1 MPHQSNTIRWPGRR
15 FATSC
20 LLVTIFLAVGCILT
34 ANWQVGWSGNSSFAA
49 ERSGDQSPASGYAEV
64 VKQLQDAI
72 RLEVA
77 AKELPAFSISL
88 VDGRQ
93 TVWAAGFGFQ
103 DAERKI
109 PATGDTIYRVGSV
122 SKLFTD
128 IAVMQLVEQKQLDL
142 DAPVTKYLPEFQPR
156 NPHDK
161 AITLRQLMSHR
172 SGLVREPPVGH
183 YFDPDE
189 PTLQATVASLN
200 RTALVYRPESR
211 TKYSNAGI
219 AVVGAVLEK
228 QRGKSFVQCIEQ
240 TVLQPLEMQHS
251 GFELS
256 AANRRKLA
264 TAWMWTYDGRRF
276 EAPTFPLGT
285 SPAGNLYASV
295 ADLAKFLVAVFQE
308 GRGPQGK
315 ILAPETLRQMI
326 SPQMSADGRRTDFGI
341 GFHIQR
347 LDGHKKIGHG
357 GAVYGFSTQL
367 EALPVR
373 KLGVVAVASL
383 DGSNGVV
390 GRIADYA
397 LRLMLAK
404 QDGKPLPK
412 YPSTT
417 SIPAE
422 RAGELVGEYL
432 SGTRLARVWREDDRV
447 VLERGTFQ
455 HQLRAAA
462 KDGSIL
468 TDDAIGF
475 GTHVSLN
482 GDGNLVVG
490 NTTFARIADTPPADI
505 SSRWRGLIGEY
516 GWDHNTLY
524 ILEDRGRLVA
534 LIEWFYAYPL
544 KEVSDNIF
552 AFPDYGLYH
561 GEQLHFSRETSG
573 QVTQVVAAEV
583 VFQRREVG
591 TKDGETFRI
600 EPVQPI
606 DTLRAGAMAATPPP
620 EPGDYRQP
628 DLVELTELDDSI
640 KLDIR
645 YATTNNFTGAVFYK
659 QPRAFMQR
667 PAAEAVVRVHK
678 RLEERGL
685 GLLIHDA
692 YRPWHVTKMFWDATP
707 SSMKDF
713 VANPANGSRH
723 NRGCAVDLTLYDLKT
738 GKPIQMVAG
747 YDEFSPRSFPGYPG
761 GTARQRWYRQ
771 LLRRSMEAEG
781 FSIYEYE
788 WWHFD
793 FQDWKK
799 YRIGNVTFEEILGE

>member
-1 MPHQSNTIRWPGRR
+1 MPHQRTPIRWPEYNL
-15 FATSC
+15 ATSR
-20 LLVTIFLAVGCILT
+20 LLGTIILAVSCILS
-34 ANWQVGWSGNSSFAA
+34 ANWQDGWSGNTSFAA
-49 ERSGDQSPASGYAEV
+49 EGSGDQPPAAGYEEI
-64 VKQLQDAI
+64 VKRLQEAI

-77 AKELPAFSISL
+77 AKELPAFSLAL
-88 VDGRQ
+88 VDGQQ

-142 DAPVTKYLPEFQPR
+142 DAPVTTYLPEFQPG
-156 NPHDK
+156 NPYDK

-228 QRGKSFVQCIEQ
+228 KLSKSFVQCIDA
-240 TVLQPLEMQHS
+240 TILQPLEMHQS

-256 AANRRKLA
+256 AAQQRKLA

-285 SPAGNLYASV
+285 APAGNLYSSV

-315 ILAPETLRQMI
+315 ILEPETLRKMI
-326 SPQMSADGRRTDFGI
+326 SPQTGPDGRRTDFGI
-341 GFHIQR
+341 GFHIQQ

-367 EALPVR
+367 EALPER
-373 KLGVVAVASL
+373 KLGVAAVASL

-390 GRIADYA
+390 GRLADYA

-404 QDGKPLPK
+404 QDGRPLPE
-412 YPSTT
+412 YPSTST
-417 SIPAE
+417 IPAE
-422 RAGELVGEYL
+422 RSEELVGEYHNG
-432 SGTRLARVWREDDRV
+432 SRLARIWREDDRV
-447 VLERGTFQ
+447 VLQRGTYQ
-455 HQLRAAA
+455 HELRAAD
-462 KDGSIL
+462 KDGAII

-475 GTHVSLN
+475 GTRVSLN
-482 GDGNLVVG
+482 GDGDLVVG
-490 NTTFARIADTPPADI
+490 DTTFARLADNPPADI
-505 SSRWRGLIGEY
+505 PARWQGLIGEY

-524 ILEDRGRLVA
+524 ILEDRGQLVA

-544 KEVSDNIF
+544 REVSDNVF
-552 AFPDYGLYH
+552 AFPDFGLYH
-561 GEQLHFSRETSG
+561 GEHLHFSREASG
-573 QVTQVVAAEV
+573 QATRVVAAEV
-583 VFQRREVG
+583 VFERREVG

-606 DTLRAGAMAATPPP
+606 DTLRAGALAATPPP
-620 EPGDYRQP
+620 EPGEYRKP
-628 DLVELTELDDSI
+628 DLVEPTELDSSI

-659 QPRAFMQR
+659 QPRAFMQQ
-667 PAAEAVVRVHK
+667 PAAEAVVRAHK

-707 SSMKDF
+707 GNMKDF

-771 LLRRSMEAEG
+771 LLRRTMEAEG

-793 FQDWKK
+793 FKDWKK